1 VALFTRSLVEVQR
14 FWYQL
19 GNAAFRLQQ
28 QVRLTGGEQLTIW
41 SISKMIVSIVEAVK
55 NTMRD

>member
-1 VALFTRSLVEVQR
+1 VSKKGHSCPALAFFTRSLVEVQR

-28 QVRLTGGEQLTIW
+28 QVRLTGGEQLTI
-41 SISKMIVSIVEAVK
+41 
-55 NTMRD
+55 